1 MPYIQES
8 ARLSWLFQKLQFK
21 AFFVSSYF
29 LLWLLFVISLPLQ
42 PQLLELFDWEDRDKL
57 MVGRRIDLSKS
68 IPKDSPF
75 LKTLAEQLT
84 LMEFSIY
91 AAIQRRYTY
100 TVCTYYV
107 ASFPGHS
114 QILSRSCGEKLI
126 GGLLALLCYRA
137 EMVNLVSA

>member
-1 MPYIQES
+1 M
-8 ARLSWLFQKLQFK
+8 
-21 AFFVSSYF
+21 SSYF
-29 LLWLLFVISLPLQ
+29 LLWLLFVISLLLQ

-100 TVCTYYV
+100 TVCTYCV

-126 GGLLALLCYRA
+126 EGLLALLCYRA
-137 EMVNLVSA
+137 EMVDSVSA

>member
-1 MPYIQES
+1 
-8 ARLSWLFQKLQFK
+8 
-21 AFFVSSYF
+21 
-29 LLWLLFVISLPLQ
+29 
-42 PQLLELFDWEDRDKL
+42 

-100 TVCTYYV
+100 CICTYSV
-107 ASFPGHS
+107 KSGIP
-114 QILSRSCGEKLI
+114 I
-126 GGLLALLCYRA
+126 GGSPRGKCVAGNTTIIFPEYQMLLGAVVC
-137 EMVNLVSA
+137 

>member
-1 MPYIQES
+1 
-8 ARLSWLFQKLQFK
+8 
-21 AFFVSSYF
+21 
-29 LLWLLFVISLPLQ
+29 
-42 PQLLELFDWEDRDKL
+42 

-68 IPKDSPF
+68 VPKDSPF

-107 ASFPGHS
+107 ASFPGHF
-114 QILSRSCGEKLI
+114 QILFRSCGEKSIEGILPF
-126 GGLLALLCYRA
+126 LRHRA
-137 EMVNLVSA
+137 EMVDSVSA